1 MTNLT
6 PIQTEYRNIVFRS
19 RLEAKW
25 AVFFDEMGIEWKY
38 EPGTF
43 MVPFGGYSIQYRPDF
58 ALTNVKCVFDIEQPI
73 YIEVKGRD
81 HYCDIYEYERRKIE
95 NFAKDHSILVLGKI
109 PYKVSDMFQEPDYIC
124 NFILINGQNM
134 PCFFRKYNDVP
145 WLVDGY
151 RLKDGRQ
158 KVDSALYIANKACF
172 SDMVE
177 DCRGAEWTKN

>member
-43 MVPFGGYSIQYRPDF
+43 MVPFGGYSIQ
-58 ALTNVKCVFDIEQPI
+58 
-73 YIEVKGRD
+73 VKGRD

-151 RLKDGRQ
+151 RLKDGSQ